1 MKERVNKGFTGA
13 IVLAVIL
20 LFLAIF
26 WGFYEKEWILS
37 FGSAKNMYNQ
47 GVIFAGNK
55 DYNQTDTDEG
65 VYTVRVYE
73 IFEVFE
79 PGELDTDDNLYL
91 ITIDAVSTDNKV
103 VYGSAYLEAKS
114 SNKQIRKLL
123 DDYTKDPE
131 AFFNEEHYLFVEAT
145 KLAYEDEQLL
155 SDLTNS
161 VFEGNNDAIANT
173 DNRYIL
179 EVPSVWYEL
188 LWAYGVLIVLIAII
202 IGSLYSAFKSRKLNK
217 LHYDKLYELDPTL
230 KDNLSELP
238 GRATYSDTAIGAFIY
253 RDHLILTSRSFRIF
267 SLSDMRWIYY
277 TEKKTK
283 YYGIITVAT
292 EYLLNVFSE
301 IDNKHVNQAV
311 SITNNKKLK
320 TNIEELLGYIY
331 SKYPHVIVGFNR
343 ETQAAYAVVKNNNT
357 SQ

>member
-1 MKERVNKGFTGA
+1 MKERVNRGLTGA

-20 LFLAIF
+20 FFLAIF

-37 FGSAKNMYNQ
+37 FGSAENMYKQ
-47 GVIFAGNK
+47 GIIFFGNN
-55 DYNQTDTDEG
+55 DYSQENIDG
-65 VYTVRVYE
+65 SVYTVNVYD
-73 IFEVFE
+73 IFDL
-79 PGELDTDDNLYL
+79 GESKAGYNLYSVA
-91 ITIDAVSTDNKV
+91 IDAVSTDGEPTIG
-103 VYGSAYLEAKS
+103 YGYLEAKS
-114 SNKQIRKLL
+114 NDKNVKKLL
-123 DDYTKDPE
+123 DAYEKDSK
-131 AFFNEEHYLFVEAT
+131 AFAKAYNCLFVEAER
-145 KLAYEDEQLL
+145 LSYEDETSL
-155 SDLTNS
+155 SDITATM
-161 VFEGNNDAIANT
+161 FKDNNEAIAVT

-179 EVPSVWYEL
+179 KVTSVWYEL
-188 LWAYGVLIVLIAII
+188 LWAYGVIIVLLAII
-202 IGSLYSAFKSRKLNK
+202 IGSLYSAFKSKKLNRFY
-217 LHYDKLYELDPTL
+217 YDKLYELDPTL

-238 GRATYSDTAIGAFIY
+238 SKATYSDMAIGAFIY

-267 SLSDMRWIYY
+267 GLSDMRWIYY
-277 TEKKTK
+277 TERKTK

-301 IDNKHVNQAV
+301 IDSKHVNQAV

-331 SKYPHVIVGFNR
+331 NKYPNVIVGFNK

>member
-20 LFLAIF
+20 FFLAIF

-37 FGSAKNMYNQ
+37 FGSAENMYKQ
-47 GVIFAGNK
+47 GIIFFGNN
-55 DYNQTDTDEG
+55 DYSQENIDG
-65 VYTVRVYE
+65 SVYTVNVYD
-73 IFEVFE
+73 IFDL
-79 PGELDTDDNLYL
+79 GESKAGYNLYSVA
-91 ITIDAVSTDNKV
+91 IDAVSTDGEPTIG
-103 VYGSAYLEAKS
+103 YGYLEAKS
-114 SNKQIRKLL
+114 NDKNVKKLL
-123 DDYTKDPE
+123 DAYEKDSK
-131 AFFNEEHYLFVEAT
+131 AFAKAYNCLFVEAER
-145 KLAYEDEQLL
+145 LSYEDETSL
-155 SDLTNS
+155 SDITATM
-161 VFEGNNDAIANT
+161 FKDNNEAIAVT

-179 EVPSVWYEL
+179 KVTSVWYEL
-188 LWAYGVLIVLIAII
+188 LWAYGVIIVLLAII
-202 IGSLYSAFKSRKLNK
+202 IGSLYSAFKSKKLNRFY
-217 LHYDKLYELDPTL
+217 YDKLYELDPTL

-238 GRATYSDTAIGAFIY
+238 SKATYSDMAIGAFIY

-267 SLSDMRWIYY
+267 GLSDMRWIYY
-277 TEKKTK
+277 TERKTK

-301 IDNKHVNQAV
+301 IDSKHVNQAV

-331 SKYPHVIVGFNR
+331 NKYPNVIVGFNK

>member
-1 MKERVNKGFTGA
+1 MKERVNRGFTGA

-20 LFLAIF
+20 FFLAIF

-37 FGSAKNMYNQ
+37 FGSAENMYKQ
-47 GVIFAGNK
+47 GIIFFGNN
-55 DYNQTDTDEG
+55 DYSQENIDG
-65 VYTVRVYE
+65 SVYTVNVYD
-73 IFEVFE
+73 IFDL
-79 PGELDTDDNLYL
+79 GESKAGYNLYSVA
-91 ITIDAVSTDNKV
+91 IDAVSTDGEPTIG
-103 VYGSAYLEAKS
+103 YGYLEAKS
-114 SNKQIRKLL
+114 NDKNVKKLL
-123 DDYTKDPE
+123 DAYEKDAK
-131 AFFNEEHYLFVEAT
+131 AFAKAYNCLFVEAER
-145 KLAYEDEQLL
+145 LSYEEETSL
-155 SDLTNS
+155 SDITATM
-161 VFEGNNDAIANT
+161 FKENNEAIAVT

-179 EVPSVWYEL
+179 KVTSVWYEL
-188 LWAYGVLIVLIAII
+188 LWAYGVIIVLFAII
-202 IGSLYSAFKSRKLNK
+202 IGSLYSAFKAKKLNRFY
-217 LHYDKLYELDPTL
+217 YDKLYELDPTL

-238 GRATYSDTAIGAFIY
+238 SKATYSDMAIGAFIY

-267 SLSDMRWIYY
+267 GLSDMRWIYY
-277 TEKKTK
+277 TERKTK

-331 SKYPHVIVGFNR
+331 NKYPNVIVGFNK

>member
-1 MKERVNKGFTGA
+1 MKERVNRGFTGA

-20 LFLAIF
+20 FFLAIF

-37 FGSAKNMYNQ
+37 FGSAENMYKQ
-47 GVIFAGNK
+47 GIIYFGNN
-55 DYNQTDTDEG
+55 DYSLEDTDG
-65 VYTVRVYE
+65 SVYAVNVYD
-73 IFEVFE
+73 IFDL
-79 PGELDTDDNLYL
+79 GESRSGYNLYSVA
-91 ITIDAVSTDNKV
+91 IDAVSTDGEPTIG
-103 VYGSAYLEAKS
+103 YGYLEAKS
-114 SNKQIRKLL
+114 NDKNVKKLL
-123 DDYTKDPE
+123 DAYEKDAK
-131 AFFNEEHYLFVEAT
+131 AFAKAYNCLFVEAER
-145 KLAYEDEQLL
+145 LSYEEETSL
-155 SDLTNS
+155 SDITATM
-161 VFEGNNDAIANT
+161 FKENNEAIAVT

-179 EVPSVWYEL
+179 KVTSVWYEL
-188 LWAYGVLIVLIAII
+188 LWAYGVIIVLFAII
-202 IGSLYSAFKSRKLNK
+202 IGSLYSAFKAKKLNRFY
-217 LHYDKLYELDPTL
+217 YDKLYELDPSL

-311 SITNNKKLK
+311 SITNSKKLK

-331 SKYPHVIVGFNR
+331 SKYPNVIVGFNR

-357 SQ
+357 HQ

>member
-1 MKERVNKGFTGA
+1 MKERVNRGFTGA

-20 LFLAIF
+20 FFLAIF

-37 FGSAKNMYNQ
+37 FGSAENMYKQ
-47 GVIFAGNK
+47 GIIFFGNN
-55 DYNQTDTDEG
+55 DYSQENIDG
-65 VYTVRVYE
+65 SVYTVNVYD
-73 IFEVFE
+73 IFDL
-79 PGELDTDDNLYL
+79 GESKAGYNLYSVA
-91 ITIDAVSTDNKV
+91 IDAVSTDGEPTIG
-103 VYGSAYLEAKS
+103 YGYLEAKS
-114 SNKQIRKLL
+114 NDKNVKKLL
-123 DDYTKDPE
+123 DAYEKDSK
-131 AFFNEEHYLFVEAT
+131 AFAKAYNCLFVEAER
-145 KLAYEDEQLL
+145 LSYEDETSL
-155 SDLTNS
+155 SDITATM
-161 VFEGNNDAIANT
+161 FKDNNEAIAVT

-179 EVPSVWYEL
+179 KVTSVWYEL
-188 LWAYGVLIVLIAII
+188 LWAYGVIIVLLAII
-202 IGSLYSAFKSRKLNK
+202 IGSLYSAFKSKKLNRFY
-217 LHYDKLYELDPTL
+217 YDKLYELDPTL

-238 GRATYSDTAIGAFIY
+238 SKATYSDMAIGAFIY

-267 SLSDMRWIYY
+267 GLSDMRWIYY
-277 TEKKTK
+277 TERKTK

-301 IDNKHVNQAV
+301 IDSKHVNQAV

-331 SKYPHVIVGFNR
+331 NKYPNVIVGFNK

>member
-1 MKERVNKGFTGA
+1 MKERVNRGFTGA

-20 LFLAIF
+20 FFLAIF

-37 FGSAKNMYNQ
+37 FGSAENMYKQ
-47 GVIFAGNK
+47 GIIFFGNN
-55 DYNQTDTDEG
+55 DYSQENIDG
-65 VYTVRVYE
+65 SVYTVNVYD
-73 IFEVFE
+73 IFDL
-79 PGELDTDDNLYL
+79 GESKAGYNLYSVA
-91 ITIDAVSTDNKV
+91 IDAVSTDGEPTIG
-103 VYGSAYLEAKS
+103 YGYLEAKS
-114 SNKQIRKLL
+114 NDKNVKKLL
-123 DDYTKDPE
+123 DAYEKDSK
-131 AFFNEEHYLFVEAT
+131 AFAKAYNCLFVEAER
-145 KLAYEDEQLL
+145 LSYEDETSL
-155 SDLTNS
+155 SDITATM
-161 VFEGNNDAIANT
+161 FKDNNEAIAVT

-179 EVPSVWYEL
+179 KVTSVWYEL
-188 LWAYGVLIVLIAII
+188 LWAYGVIIVLLAII
-202 IGSLYSAFKSRKLNK
+202 IGSLYSAFKSKKLNRFY
-217 LHYDKLYELDPTL
+217 YDKLYELDPTL

-238 GRATYSDTAIGAFIY
+238 SKATYSDMAIGAFIY

-267 SLSDMRWIYY
+267 GLSDMRWIYY
-277 TEKKTK
+277 TERKTK

-331 SKYPHVIVGFNR
+331 NKYPNVIVGFNK

>member
-1 MKERVNKGFTGA
+1 MKERVNRGFTGA

-20 LFLAIF
+20 FFLAIF

-37 FGSAKNMYNQ
+37 FGSAENMYKQ
-47 GVIFAGNK
+47 GIIYFGNN
-55 DYNQTDTDEG
+55 DYSLEDTDG
-65 VYTVRVYE
+65 SVYAVNVYD
-73 IFEVFE
+73 IFDL
-79 PGELDTDDNLYL
+79 GESRAGYNLYSVA
-91 ITIDAVSTDNKV
+91 IDAVSTDGEPTIG
-103 VYGSAYLEAKS
+103 YGYLEAKS
-114 SNKQIRKLL
+114 NDKNVKKLL
-123 DDYTKDPE
+123 DAYEKD
-131 AFFNEEHYLFVEAT
+131 AKDFAKAYNCLFVEAER
-145 KLAYEDEQLL
+145 LSYEEETSL
-155 SDLTNS
+155 SDITATM
-161 VFEGNNDAIANT
+161 FKENNEAIAVT

-179 EVPSVWYEL
+179 KVTSVWYEL
-188 LWAYGVLIVLIAII
+188 LWAYGVIIVLFAII
-202 IGSLYSAFKSRKLNK
+202 IGSLYSAFKAKKLNRFY
-217 LHYDKLYELDPTL
+217 YDKLYELDPSL

-277 TEKKTK
+277 TERKTK

-311 SITNNKKLK
+311 SITNSKKLK

-331 SKYPHVIVGFNR
+331 SKYPNVIVGFNR

-357 SQ
+357 HQ

>member
-1 MKERVNKGFTGA
+1 MKERVNRGFTGA

-20 LFLAIF
+20 FFLAIF

-37 FGSAKNMYNQ
+37 FGSAENMYKQ
-47 GVIFAGNK
+47 GIIFFGNN
-55 DYNQTDTDEG
+55 DYSQENIDG
-65 VYTVRVYE
+65 SVYTVNVYD
-73 IFEVFE
+73 IFDL
-79 PGELDTDDNLYL
+79 GESKAGYNLYSVA
-91 ITIDAVSTDNKV
+91 IDAVSTDGEPTIG
-103 VYGSAYLEAKS
+103 YGYLEAKS
-114 SNKQIRKLL
+114 NDKNVKKLL
-123 DDYTKDPE
+123 DAYEKDSK
-131 AFFNEEHYLFVEAT
+131 AFAKAYNCLFVEAER
-145 KLAYEDEQLL
+145 LSYEDETSL
-155 SDLTNS
+155 SDITATM
-161 VFEGNNDAIANT
+161 FKDNNEAIAVT

-179 EVPSVWYEL
+179 KVTSVWYEL
-188 LWAYGVLIVLIAII
+188 LWAYGVIIVLLAII
-202 IGSLYSAFKSRKLNK
+202 IGSLYSAFKSKKLNRFY
-217 LHYDKLYELDPTL
+217 YDKLYELDPTL

-238 GRATYSDTAIGAFIY
+238 SKATYSDMAIGAFIY

-267 SLSDMRWIYY
+267 GLSDMRWIYY
-277 TEKKTK
+277 TERKTK

-292 EYLLNVFSE
+292 EYLLNVFLE

-331 SKYPHVIVGFNR
+331 NKYPNVIVGFNK